1 MAELLVKIFVAAI
14 VAALT
19 GIFSPAHA
27 AYNECAVVLKT
38 PDGFLALRDKPTAN
52 SKRILKLHRGDVV
65 EVDKSVKKGSPQWTW
80 VSKQIDGIIE
90 ETLPFKSGF
99 VSSRYIQRFQC
110 PDAAEGI
117 GF

>member
-1 MAELLVKIFVAAI
+1 MAELLIKIFVAAI
-14 VAALT
+14 VAAFT
-19 GIFSPAHA
+19 GVFSPAHA
-27 AYNECAVVLKT
+27 AYDECAVVLKT
-38 PDGFLALRDKPTAN
+38 PDSFLALRDKPTTQ
-52 SKRILKLHRGDVV
+52 SKLILKLKRGDVLQ
-65 EVDKSVKKGSPQWTW
+65 VDKSVKKGSPKWTW